1 MTRGIFVGLSTIDLI
16 HTVDEFPL
24 ANQKVVARS
33 QDALVGGPATNA
45 AITFSH
51 LGGKATLVSAV
62 GRHKLAALVKEELQ
76 RYGVSLADLA
86 PESEEPPP
94 ISSVWAN
101 RRGQRSVV
109 SVNSTHLKI
118 PPAQIDPSM
127 LKNAQTLL
135 VDGHAM
141 EACLAWAE
149 AARSHRVPVILD
161 GGSWKAGTE
170 QLLKF
175 VDTAI
180 CSADFLPPGCTGED
194 AVIEFLRAKG
204 VRQLAITRGAHPIRF
219 VAGSSAG
226 SVDVPQ
232 VEVVD
237 TSGAGDVF
245 HGAFC
250 YYASTGHEFVET
262 LREATKVA
270 AESCRFRGTREWM
283 RGEAQHSSLLPLH

>member
-1 MTRGIFVGLSTIDLI
+1 MTRGIFVGLSTVDLI
-16 HTVDEFPL
+16 HTVDEFPS
-24 ANQKVVARS
+24 ANQKAVARS
-33 QDALVGGPATNA
+33 QATLVGGPATNA

-51 LGGKATLVSAV
+51 LGGKATLVSTV

-76 RYGVSLADLA
+76 RYGVTLIDLF
-86 PESEEPPP
+86 PESEDPPP
-94 ISSVWAN
+94 ISSVWVN
-101 RRGQRSVV
+101 RQGQRNVV

-118 PPAQIDPSM
+118 PPAQIGPSI
-127 LKNAQTLL
+127 LKNARILL

-141 EACLAWAE
+141 EACIVWAQ
-149 AARSHRVPVILD
+149 AARWQGIPVVFD

-170 QLLKF
+170 QLLNF

-194 AVIEFLRAKG
+194 AVIEYLRAKG
-204 VRQLAITRGAHPIRF
+204 VRQIAITRGAYPVRF

-226 SVDVPQ
+226 QVDVPQ

-250 YYASTGHEFVET
+250 YFTSAGHEFVEA
-262 LREATKVA
+262 LRGAAKVA
-270 AESCRFRGTREWM
+270 AQSCRFHGTRQWM
-283 RGEAQHSSLLPLH
+283 QGEVQNCPLPPPH